1 MQLFCLSAEE
11 HVKLLVLLLFL
22 FITKEPRWRLLAQ
35 AMLHIAVSISAC
47 PTLQNGTWLLG
58 LQECMLPFVPWFESI
73 QNTGY
78 ISFEESGKGARQQ
91 AWLAIELLYV
101 IHLSSNER
109 LAIKIL
115 LWLLFKSGRY
125 VCPMQV
131 HAMWMAL
138 NQLLGWEHSWTSK
151 VFRSKSGSVLC
162 GSPFI
167 PFSPHSTPVYAHTD
181 FQQLPKSKHKM
192 LTTSTSRQPLALQF
206 SDLHWYHWENSHS
219 HA

>member
-1 MQLFCLSAEE
+1 MGTPHPDYVARSSQHLCVP
-11 HVKLLVLLLFL
+11 H
-22 FITKEPRWRLLAQ
+22 T
-35 AMLHIAVSISAC
+35 
-47 PTLQNGTWLLG
+47 QNGTWLLG

-78 ISFEESGKGARQQ
+78 ISFEESGKGAWQW
-91 AWLAIELLYV
+91 AWLAIELLHV

-125 VCPMQV
+125 GSECPMQV

-162 GSPFI
+162 GSPI
-167 PFSPHSTPVYAHTD
+167 LPPHYVCVYTYRFSTTTQVKTWDVNNFDFKATIGISVFWLTLVPLRELPQPCLACD
-181 FQQLPKSKHKM
+181 FQHFPGSTTPFCRQIQLR
-192 LTTSTSRQPLALQF
+192 TVR
-206 SDLHWYHWENSHS
+206 
-219 HA
+219 